1 MKIEI
6 LGGGCKTCQDLYKN
20 TEEAV
25 KELGLEA
32 VEMGKVTDM
41 QKIVSMGVLM
51 TPGIAVDGK
60 VVASG
65 RLFTVKEIVA
75 LLKK

>member
-25 KELGLEA
+25 KELGFDA
-32 VEMGKVTDM
+32 VEMGKITDM

-60 VVASG
+60 VIASG